1 MGACVMFVPVDVSAK
16 EAVAAVSTGDL
27 PAPELIANVL
37 REAYDE
43 MGVPAQEFDR
53 LITGEE
59 EQT

>member
-1 MGACVMFVPVDVSAK
+1 MFVPVDVSAK
-16 EAVAAVSTGDL
+16 EAVVAVSTGDL

-37 REAYDE
+37 REAHDE

>member
-1 MGACVMFVPVDVSAK
+1 MFVPVDVSAK
-16 EAVAAVSTGDL
+16 EAVVAVSTGDL

-43 MGVPAQEFDR
+43 YGNTSTEFDM
-53 LITGEE
+53 LITDE

>member
-1 MGACVMFVPVDVSAK
+1 MFGPVDVSAK
-16 EAVAAVSTGDL
+16 EAVAAV
-27 PAPELIANVL
+27 
-37 REAYDE
+37 AYDE

>member
-1 MGACVMFVPVDVSAK
+1 MFVPVDVSAK